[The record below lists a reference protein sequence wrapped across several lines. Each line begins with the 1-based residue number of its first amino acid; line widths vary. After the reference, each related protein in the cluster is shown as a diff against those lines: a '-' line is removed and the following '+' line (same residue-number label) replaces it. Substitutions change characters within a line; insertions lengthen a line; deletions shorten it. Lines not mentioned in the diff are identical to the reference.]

1 MSLILIEIQEQ
12 CLVLTLNRPEK
23 LNALSSEMYQQ
34 LADALNAHRD
44 NEHIKSVLITGAG
57 AHFTAGNDLSQ
68 FAKVQ
73 GKDEL
78 ASTLAFMQALS
89 SFPMPVVAKV
99 RGMAVGI
106 GTTMLLHC
114 DLVYCDTTTIFSLPF
129 INLALVPEYASSLLL
144 PELVGHRK
152 ASEWLMLG
160 ESFDAVEAEKHGLVN
175 KVVMPE
181 ELDNTCAKAIATL
194 LKKPAMALK
203 QTKALMKSS
212 TDKVDLHID
221 TEIDVFVQ
229 QLKSEAAKEAFSAF
243 LEKRKPDP
251 AKYR

>member
-1 MSLILIEIQEQ
+1 MSLILIEIQQ
-12 CLVLTLNRPEK
+12 HCLVLTLNRPEK
-23 LNALSSEMYQQ
+23 RNALSSEMYQQ
-34 LADALNAHRD
+34 LADALNANRD
-44 NEHIKSVLITGAG
+44 NEQIKSVLITGAG
-57 AHFTAGNDLSQ
+57 EHFTAGNDLSQ

-89 SFPMPVVAKV
+89 SFPMPVIAQV

-114 DLVYCDTTTIFSLPF
+114 DFVYCDNTATFSLPF

-160 ESFDAVEAEKHGLVN
+160 ESFDAAEAEKHGLVN
-175 KVVMPE
+175 KVAAAPD
-181 ELDNTCAKAIATL
+181 LQSTCAKVVAGLA
-194 LKKPAMALK
+194 KKPAMALK

-212 TDKVDLHID
+212 TDKVNLHID
-221 TEIDVFVQ
+221 TEIDVFVE

-243 LEKRKPDP
+243 LDKRKPDP
-251 AKYR
+251 TKYR